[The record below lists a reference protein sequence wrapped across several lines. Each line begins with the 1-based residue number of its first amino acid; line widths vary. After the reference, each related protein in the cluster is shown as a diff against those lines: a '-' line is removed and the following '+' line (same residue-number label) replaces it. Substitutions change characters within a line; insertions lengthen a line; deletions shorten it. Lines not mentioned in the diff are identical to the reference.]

1 MDTLKPWLSAIELW
15 CHQHDIAP
23 AVILALVFEVI
34 ADTVRF
40 GSAIRT
46 MVRIIRNT
54 IAELSEANLRMRIEE
69 QAGVRQRIAAYLTSD
84 NAIYMRAFRLL
95 MKTWFLAVL
104 GLALFLL
111 ASLGPYNNS
120 ELFRRIVMLQGIAV
134 FGRCNDA
141 RAILHWSSSVLD
153 IHCGVHR
160 ALVTE
165 FQGHA
170 TTKRP
175 LSRDGRSHPLP
186 DCARLGI
193 LD

>member
-23 AVILALVFEVI
+23 AVILALVFAVI

-104 GLALFLL
+104 RLALFLL
-111 ASLGPYNNS
+111 ASLGPYNKFRAVSENS
-120 ELFRRIVMLQGIAV
+120 YAPRYCSLWPLQRRT
-134 FGRCNDA
+134 CD
-141 RAILHWSSSVLD
+141 SS
-153 IHCGVHR
+153 
-160 ALVTE
+160 LV
-165 FQGHA
+165 
-170 TTKRP
+170 
-175 LSRDGRSHPLP
+175 
-186 DCARLGI
+186 I
-193 LD
+193 